1 MPSPSV
7 APVLTSVQPV
17 AKACAPCY
25 YQKSKCTF
33 SEGNPQC
40 DRCLMN
46 GRDCV
51 FVRPVPRSAVKGRS
65 KVAIRS
71 KIMGLSGNGNAPC
84 PTSIPRKP
92 SIASTTTTTTTTTT
106 SPTIPSTLPT
116 SAVARMGPAPFP
128 KQLRKSN
135 VASLSNRV
143 GSPPDDA
150 SSDSSSD
157 SASSPPSKILDS
169 LSPFGSTL
177 GRLDHV
183 ERNSLSR
190 LLHKAN
196 FMQYFIGPTFVDS
209 MQLDMTVHLFSMFD
223 QGKDAYI
230 AMYSAFAATMG
241 LETGEYDPEAN
252 LHRGAMAVEQL
263 RSCPLPTLKREELL
277 PWAGLGLGIV
287 YFSNMALGTSA
298 APVRRYVL
306 SHIRH
311 LLGTSLISSERTH
324 YILVFM
330 TAVDIN
336 ECLMQRE
343 LPVCG
348 IAPPAEGHVDAYLGV
363 SMPLLQHMY
372 ELSRISYSLYHEV
385 DVDDQKQALDDV
397 EQEIEAWQPHIPPDF
412 TNRFTTGEVI
422 HMLAQSRIYK
432 TAALLFIH
440 RLRYKFGEKD
450 DMASAMAKS
459 IMSDLKMTLTVS
471 QDTQRCA
478 SFPYTLAAI
487 EARDTGEKAVAMEA
501 MKCLIDSSNTK
512 YRNNMEAFLKAMWD
526 TRDANPGTSWLDHVP
541 NLPPIS
547 VGV

>member
-1 MPSPSV
+1 
-7 APVLTSVQPV
+7 
-17 AKACAPCY
+17 
-25 YQKSKCTF
+25 
-33 SEGNPQC
+33 
-40 DRCLMN
+40 MN

-65 KVAIRS
+65 KVAVRS
-71 KIMGLSGNGNAPC
+71 KIMGSGIPC
-84 PTSIPRKP
+84 PNPIPRKANIVVP
-92 SIASTTTTTTTTTT
+92 TTATTATTT
-106 SPTIPSTLPT
+106 
-116 SAVARMGPAPFP
+116 AVARVSPAPSSVS
-128 KQLRKSN
+128 RKPSLTT
-135 VASLSNRV
+135 VASA

-150 SSDSSSD
+150 SSDSSTE
-157 SASSPPSKILDS
+157 SASSPPSKILES
-169 LSPFGSTL
+169 LSPYGSTL
-177 GRLDHV
+177 SRLDTV

-190 LLHKAN
+190 LLHKSN

-306 SHIRH
+306 SHVRH
-311 LLGTSLISSERTH
+311 LLGTAQISSTRTH
-324 YILVFM
+324 YILVYM

-348 IAPPAEGHVDAYLGV
+348 IAPPEEGHVDAYVGV
-363 SMPLLQHMY
+363 CMPLLQHLY
-372 ELSRISYSLYHEV
+372 ELCRISYHLYHEV
-385 DVDDQKQALDDV
+385 DVEEQTLALDVLDK
-397 EQEIEAWQPHIPPDF
+397 EIEAWQPVIPPDF
-412 TNRFTTGEVI
+412 TNRFTTSEVI

-432 TAALLFIH
+432 TAAMLFIH

-450 DMASAMAKS
+450 EMASAMSKS
-459 IMSDLKMTLTVS
+459 IISDLKMTLMVS
-471 QDTQRCA
+471 KDTIRCV
-478 SFPYTLAAI
+478 SFPYMLAAI
-487 EARDTGEKAVAMEA
+487 EAKDAAEKETALEA
-501 MKCLIDSSNTK
+501 MKSLTDAFNTRYK
-512 YRNNMEAFLKAMWD
+512 VSMEAFLNAVWD
-526 TRDANPGTSWLDHVP
+526 KRDANPGMSWLDMMP
-541 NLPPIS
+541 DLPPIS

>member
-1 MPSPSV
+1 
-7 APVLTSVQPV
+7 
-17 AKACAPCY
+17 
-25 YQKSKCTF
+25 
-33 SEGNPQC
+33 
-40 DRCLMN
+40 MN

-71 KIMGLSGNGNAPC
+71 KIMGMGANLPC
-84 PTSIPRKP
+84 PIPNARKP
-92 SIASTTTTTTTTTT
+92 SIASTTTTTTTTTKT
-106 SPTIPSTLPT
+106 TPATTGTPSTTSSATPPT
-116 SAVARMGPAPFP
+116 MLTRVHP
-128 KQLRKSN
+128 KPSLSSRT
-135 VASLSNRV
+135 ASLASVINRS
-143 GSPPDDA
+143 GSPPDDS

-157 SASSPPSKILDS
+157 SASSPPAKMLES
-169 LSPFGSTL
+169 LSPYGSTL
-177 GRLDHV
+177 GRLDHI
-183 ERNSLSR
+183 ERTTLSR

-230 AMYSAFAATMG
+230 AMYSAFAANMG
-241 LETGEYDPEAN
+241 LETGGYDPEAN
-252 LHRGAMAVEQL
+252 LQRGAMAVEQL

-311 LLGTSLISSERTH
+311 LLGTSLISSDRTH
-324 YILVFM
+324 YILVYM

-348 IAPPAEGHVDAYLGV
+348 IAPPPEGHVDAYLGLCI
-363 SMPLLQHMY
+363 PLLQHLY
-372 ELSRISYSLYHEV
+372 DLSRVSYSLFHDI
-385 DVDDQKQALDDV
+385 DVPEQTQALDDL
-397 EQEIEAWQPHIPPDF
+397 EQDIDAWQPHIPPDF
-412 TNRFTTGEVI
+412 TNRFTTPEVI

-440 RLRYKFGEKD
+440 RLRYPFGQKD
-450 DMASAMAKS
+450 DMAAAMAKS

-471 QDTQRCA
+471 QETQRCV

-487 EARDTGEKAVAMEA
+487 EAREKADRDAATDAIKSLM
-501 MKCLIDSSNTK
+501 DSANMK
-512 YRNNMEAFLKAMWD
+512 YRSNMEVFLNAMWD
-526 TRDANPGTSWLDHVP
+526 ARDANPGSSWLDL
-541 NLPPIS
+541 LPSLPTIS

>member
-1 MPSPSV
+1 M
-7 APVLTSVQPV
+7 PV

-40 DRCLMN
+40 DRCMMN

-65 KVAIRS
+65 KVAIRN
-71 KIMGLSGNGNAPC
+71 KIMGINGNGNGNVPC
-84 PTSIPRKP
+84 PTPVPRKP
-92 SIASTTTTTTTTTT
+92 SMPSIVSTTT
-106 SPTIPSTLPT
+106 
-116 SAVARMGPAPFP
+116 SAVTRVNPASCASS
-128 KQLRKSN
+128 RKPS
-135 VASLSNRV
+135 VASVTSNGA
-143 GSPPDDA
+143 GSPPDDT
-150 SSDSSSD
+150 SSESSSD

-183 ERNSLSR
+183 ERTTLSR
-190 LLHKAN
+190 LLHKSN
-196 FMQYFIGPTFVDS
+196 FMQYFISPTFVDS

-230 AMYSAFAATMG
+230 AMYSAFAAAIG
-241 LETGEYDPEAN
+241 LDTGEYDPDVN

-348 IAPPAEGHVDAYLGV
+348 IAPPEDGHVDAYLGV
-363 SMPLLQHMY
+363 CMPLLQY
-372 ELSRISYSLYHEV
+372 LYKLSRISYSLYHEV
-385 DVDDQKQALDDV
+385 DVDEQKQALEDV
-397 EQEIEAWQPHIPPDF
+397 QQEIEAWQPHIPPDF
-412 TNRFTTGEVI
+412 TNRFTTSEVI

-440 RLRYKFGEKD
+440 RLRYKFGERD

-471 QDTQRCA
+471 QETQRCV
-478 SFPYTLAAI
+478 SFPYTLASI
-487 EARDTGEKAVAMEA
+487 EAKDAAERETALDTVKSLM
-501 MKCLIDSSNTK
+501 DSSNTK
-512 YRNNMEAFLKAMWD
+512 YRKNMEAFLKGMWD
-526 TRDANPGTSWLDHVP
+526 ARDANPGTSWLDLVP
-541 NLPPIS
+541 KLPPIS

>member
-1 MPSPSV
+1 
-7 APVLTSVQPV
+7 
-17 AKACAPCY
+17 
-25 YQKSKCTF
+25 
-33 SEGNPQC
+33 
-40 DRCLMN
+40 MN

-65 KVAIRS
+65 KVAVRS
-71 KIMGLSGNGNAPC
+71 KIMGSGIPC
-84 PTSIPRKP
+84 PNPIPRKANIVVP
-92 SIASTTTTTTTTTT
+92 TTATTTTTT
-106 SPTIPSTLPT
+106 
-116 SAVARMGPAPFP
+116 AVARISPA
-128 KQLRKSN
+128 LSSVSRKSSVTT
-135 VASLSNRV
+135 VASA

-150 SSDSSSD
+150 SSDSSTE
-157 SASSPPSKILDS
+157 SASSPPSKILES
-169 LSPFGSTL
+169 LNPYGSTL
-177 GRLDHV
+177 SRLDTV

-190 LLHKAN
+190 LLHKSN

-306 SHIRH
+306 SHVRH
-311 LLGTSLISSERTH
+311 LLGTAQISSTRTH
-324 YILVFM
+324 YILVYM

-348 IAPPAEGHVDAYLGV
+348 IAPPEEGHVDAYVGV
-363 SMPLLQHMY
+363 CMPLLQHLY
-372 ELSRISYSLYHEV
+372 ELCRISYHLYHEV
-385 DVDDQKQALDDV
+385 DVEEQTLALDV
-397 EQEIEAWQPHIPPDF
+397 LEKAIEAWQPVIPPDF
-412 TNRFTTGEVI
+412 TNRFTTSEVI

-432 TAALLFIH
+432 TAAMLFIH

-450 DMASAMAKS
+450 DMASAMSKS
-459 IMSDLKMTLTVS
+459 IISDLKMTLMVS
-471 QDTQRCA
+471 KDTLRCV
-478 SFPYTLAAI
+478 SFPYMLAAI
-487 EARDTGEKAVAMEA
+487 EAKDAAEKETAVEA
-501 MKCLIDSSNTK
+501 MKSLTDAFNTRYK
-512 YRNNMEAFLKAMWD
+512 TSMEAFLNAVWD
-526 TRDANPGTSWLDHVP
+526 QRDANPGMSWLDMMP

>member
-1 MPSPSV
+1 M
-7 APVLTSVQPV
+7 PV

-40 DRCLMN
+40 DRCMMN

-65 KVAIRS
+65 KVAVRS
-71 KIMGLSGNGNAPC
+71 KIMGAGVPC
-84 PTSIPRKP
+84 PNPIPRKANVIVP
-92 SIASTTTTTTTTTT
+92 TTAPPTTTTTTT
-106 SPTIPSTLPT
+106 
-116 SAVARMGPAPFP
+116 VARVSSPPCSVS
-128 KQLRKSN
+128 RKPSIAT
-135 VASLSNRV
+135 ASSV

-150 SSDSSSD
+150 SSDSSTE
-157 SASSPPSKILDS
+157 SASSPPSKILES
-169 LSPFGSTL
+169 LSPYGSTL
-177 GRLDHV
+177 GRLDTV

-190 LLHKAN
+190 LLHKSN
-196 FMQYFIGPTFVDS
+196 FMQYFISPTFVDS

-230 AMYSAFAATMG
+230 AMYSAFASSMG

-252 LHRGAMAVEQL
+252 LHRGAMAVEHL
-263 RSCPLPTLKREELL
+263 RSCPLPTLKRDELL

-311 LLGTSLISSERTH
+311 LLGTSQISSSRTH
-324 YILVFM
+324 YILVYM

-348 IAPPAEGHVDAYLGV
+348 IAPPEAGHVDAYVGV
-363 SMPLLQHMY
+363 CMPLLQHMY
-372 ELSRISYSLYHEV
+372 DLCRISYHLYHEV
-385 DVDDQKQALDDV
+385 DVEEQTQALDEV
-397 EQEIEAWQPHIPPDF
+397 EQEIEAWQPVIPPDF
-412 TNRFTTGEVI
+412 TNRFTTSEVI

-432 TAALLFIH
+432 TAAMLYIH

-459 IMSDLKMTLTVS
+459 IISDLQMTLTVS
-471 QDTQRCA
+471 QDKQRCV

-487 EARDTGEKAVAMEA
+487 EAKDAAERETAMDA
-501 MKCLIDSSNTK
+501 IKSLIDSGNSK
-512 YRNNMEAFLKAMWD
+512 YRSSMETFLKAVWD
-526 TRDANPGTSWLDHVP
+526 IRDNQPGASWLDFMQT
-541 NLPPIS
+541 LPPIS

>member
-1 MPSPSV
+1 M
-7 APVLTSVQPV
+7 PV

-65 KVAIRS
+65 KVAIRN
-71 KIMGLSGNGNAPC
+71 KIMGLSGNGPC
-84 PTSIPRKP
+84 PAIPRKPP
-92 SIASTTTTTTTTTT
+92 SIASTTTT
-106 SPTIPSTLPT
+106 PT
-116 SAVARMGPAPFP
+116 SSIARRFSPPCPASRKPSVAT
-128 KQLRKSN
+128 
-135 VASLSNRV
+135 LSNGA
-143 GSPPDDA
+143 GSPPDDS

-157 SASSPPSKILDS
+157 SASSPPAKILES

-177 GRLDHV
+177 GKLAPV
-183 ERNSLSR
+183 ERTSLSR

-263 RSCPLPTLKREELL
+263 RSCPLPSLKREELL

-324 YILVFM
+324 YILVYM

-348 IAPPAEGHVDAYLGV
+348 IAAPAEGHVDAYLGV
-363 SMPLLQHMY
+363 CMPLLQHMY
-372 ELSRISYSLYHEV
+372 DLCRVSYSLFHEV
-385 DVDDQKQALDDV
+385 DVDEQWRALD
-397 EQEIEAWQPHIPPDF
+397 EIEQDVDAWQPRIPPDF
-412 TNRFTTGEVI
+412 TSRFTTAEVI

-432 TAALLFIH
+432 TAALLFAH
-440 RLRYKFGEKD
+440 RLRYRFGEKD
-450 DMASAMAKS
+450 DMAAAMAKS
-459 IMSDLKMTLTVS
+459 ILSDLRMTLTVS
-471 QDTQRCA
+471 QETQRCA

-487 EARDTGEKAVAMEA
+487 EAKDEAEKSAALEA
-501 MKCLIDSSNTK
+501 MKSLIDSSNTR

-526 TRDANPGTSWLDHVP
+526 ARDASPGCSWLDLVP

>member
-1 MPSPSV
+1 
-7 APVLTSVQPV
+7 
-17 AKACAPCY
+17 
-25 YQKSKCTF
+25 
-33 SEGNPQC
+33 
-40 DRCLMN
+40 MN

-71 KIMGLSGNGNAPC
+71 KIMGLNGNVPC
-84 PTSIPRKP
+84 PTRKP
-92 SIASTTTTTTTTTT
+92 NIASTTTTTTTTTT
-106 SPTIPSTLPT
+106 AANSTT
-116 SAVARMGPAPFP
+116 SAVARVSPAPCP
-128 KQLRKSN
+128 SSRKPSI
-135 VASLSNRV
+135 ASVSNRG
-143 GSPPDDA
+143 GSPPEDS

-177 GRLDHV
+177 GRLDQV
-183 ERNSLSR
+183 ERSTLSR
-190 LLHKAN
+190 LLHKSN

-252 LHRGAMAVEQL
+252 LHRGAMAVESL

-348 IAPPAEGHVDAYLGV
+348 IAPPVEGHVDAYLGLC
-363 SMPLLQHMY
+363 MPLLQHMY

-385 DVDDQKQALDDV
+385 DVDEQKQALDDV

-432 TAALLFIH
+432 TGALLFIH

-459 IMSDLKMTLTVS
+459 IMSDLKMTMTVS
-471 QDTQRCA
+471 QDTQRCV
-478 SFPYTLAAI
+478 SFPFTLAAI
-487 EARDTGEKAVAMEA
+487 EARDQAEKDTAMEA
-501 MKCLIDSSNTK
+501 MKTLIDSCNTK

-526 TRDANPGTSWLDHVP
+526 GRAASPGVSWLDLVP
-541 NLPPIS
+541 NVPPIS